1 MQGGGKIEYCNDKL
15 LIMTELQNNKDVL
28 FYNEDCRITLG
39 RIADGTID
47 LMLQDPPYGVTRNR
61 WDIKPALA
69 LMWPEWMRV
78 TKERAAML
86 FFAQQPFASELV
98 LSAPKLFRYDLIWE
112 KTLPTGFLNAGR
124 MPLRNHE
131 HILVFTGVSLFTI
144 RKKRLAMHGKCQ
156 APCTNVTVRR
166 PVIMVTM
173 MVTITTV
180 RNVFQKVSSSLR
192 PINKNPPCILPRSQS
207 P

>member
-1 MQGGGKIEYCNDKL
+1 
-15 LIMTELQNNKDVL
+15 MTEQQNNKDVL
-28 FYNEDCRITLG
+28 FYNEDCRVTLG

-47 LMLQDPPYGVTRNR
+47 LMLQDPPYGVTKNK
-61 WDIKPALA
+61 WDIKPGLA

-78 TKERAAML
+78 AKEGAAML

-98 LSAPKLFRYDLIWE
+98 LSAPELFRYDLIWE

-131 HILVFTGVSLFTI
+131 HILVFTGGSLSTI
-144 RKKRLAMHGKCQ
+144 RRKRLATCGKC
-156 APCTNVTVRR
+156 PVRSTNDIVRR
-166 PVIMVTM
+166 PAIMAIM
-173 MVTITTV
+173 MVIVMTV
-180 RNVFQKVSSSLR
+180 RNVFLKASYGLP
-192 PINKNPPCILPRSQS
+192 PINKNQPCILPRSQS